1 MKKVKYIMLIALAA
15 IALNFS
21 SCSLD
26 EFNPSGA
33 TADVI
38 FASEEGL
45 NSLVNAAYVNL
56 ESQFYGRE
64 DMVLFLVGGNDLFL
78 NIGNGTYG
86 RQMSKYQETT
96 PAVGQFYNDFNRFY
110 EGINYCN
117 AGLERIEGVEFTS
130 QDEKD
135 AREGELR
142 FLRAY
147 YYWHLVEIY
156 GNCDLRTTET
166 QSFDQY
172 AYRSPYSDF
181 YDLIIGDLQIACQKL
196 PVDPFPSTDVG
207 RATKKAAYGLLA
219 RTALTRASG
228 YYSAM
233 YNDADTYYT
242 IARDAAVYVINNQAE
257 LKTSLYDTPG
267 EIFDYRN
274 NKSNSEALFVVTH
287 ARTSGLNP
295 RESNPNRLHQ
305 YFKAAYSSAY
315 SDGNNLMVKDL
326 EYGDDKRARPGAMSM
341 MPTKYLLELYDDEN
355 DARYGAFFRDV
366 YYCNSENGYTW
377 QAGST
382 DMINYQKDGSV
393 VGTSIAAGDTAIFY
407 SKHPI
412 ADKATRPYACFDID
426 DTYDPVTGRVTT
438 DAFKQ
443 VRFPALKKYDDPT
456 RGSVNVDGSD
466 AIPTSDRGTLDV
478 IMIRLAEMYLVAAE
492 ANVGLNNPSGA
503 LPYINELRERAAVPG
518 KETAM
523 RVSQSDMT
531 LDFILDERARELCGE
546 HLRWMDLKR
555 TGKPADYI
563 RDRNLDIWEY
573 LQASP
578 QMALLR
584 PIPERFLLQILNA
597 DEFGQNPGY

>member
-1 MKKVKYIMLIALAA
+1 MKQIKYLMFIALAA
-15 IALNFS
+15 ITLNFS
-21 SCSLD
+21 SCSLE

-38 FASEEGL
+38 FSTEEGL
-45 NSLVNAAYVNL
+45 NTLVNAAYVNL

-64 DMVLFLVGGNDLFL
+64 DMVLFIVGGNDLFI

-117 AGLERIEGVEFTS
+117 AGLERIEGVEFMS

-135 AREGELR
+135 SREGELR

-166 QSFDQY
+166 KTFDQY

-181 YDLIIGDLQIACQKL
+181 YDLIISDLQIACQKL
-196 PVDPFPSTDVG
+196 PVDPYPSTDVG

-233 YNDADTYYT
+233 YNDAATYYA
-242 IARDAAVYVINNQAE
+242 IARDAAEYVINNQAA
-257 LKTSLYDTPG
+257 LKTSLYDTPA
-267 EIFDYRN
+267 EIFDYTN
-274 NKSNSEALFVVTH
+274 NKTNKEALFVVTH

-326 EYGDDKRARPGAMSM
+326 EYGDDKRAKPGSMSM
-341 MPTKYLLELYDDEN
+341 MPTKYLLDLYDDEN
-355 DARYGAFFRDV
+355 DARYRAFFRDA

-377 QAGST
+377 QDGST
-382 DMINYQKDGSV
+382 DFINYEKNASV
-393 VGTSIAAGDTAIFY
+393 VGTYIAPGDTAIFY

-412 ADKATRPYACFDID
+412 TDKASRSYACFDID
-426 DTYDPVTGRVTT
+426 DTYDPVTGRITS

-456 RGSVNVDGSD
+456 RGSVNPDGSD

-478 IMIRLAEMYLVAAE
+478 IMIRLAEMYLAAAE
-492 ANVGLNNPSGA
+492 AHVGLGDPAGA
-503 LPYINELRERAAVPG
+503 VSYINTLRARAAVPG
-518 KETAM
+518 SENEM
-523 RVSQSDMT
+523 QVSQSQMT

-563 RDRNLDIWEY
+563 EERNLDIWEY
-573 LQASP
+573 LQSSP

-597 DEFGQNPGY
+597 GEFGQNPGY

>member
-1 MKKVKYIMLIALAA
+1 MKQIRYIMSIALTAVA
-15 IALNFS
+15 INFS

-26 EFNPSGA
+26 EFNPSG
-33 TADVI
+33 TTSDVV
-38 FASEEGL
+38 FSTQEGF
-45 NSLVNAAYVNL
+45 NTLVNSAYVNL
-56 ESQFYGRE
+56 GSQFYGRE
-64 DMVLFLVGGNDLFL
+64 DMVLFLVGGNDLFI

-117 AGLERIEGVEFTS
+117 AGLERIGAIDFNS
-130 QDEKD
+130 QTEKD

-156 GNCDLRTTET
+156 GNGDLRTTET
-166 QSFDQY
+166 KTFEQY
-172 AYRSPYSDF
+172 AYRSSYAEF
-181 YDLIIGDLQIACQKL
+181 YDLIISDLQIACEKL
-196 PVDPFPSTDVG
+196 LVDPLPATDIG

-219 RTALTRASG
+219 RAALTRASG

-233 YNDADTYYT
+233 YNDASTYYT
-242 IARDAAVYVINNQAE
+242 IARDAAEYVINNQAA
-257 LKTSLYDTPG
+257 LKTKLYDTPG
-267 EIFDYRN
+267 EIFDYQN
-274 NKSNSEALFVVTH
+274 NKTNKEALFVVTH

-326 EYGDDKRARPGAMSM
+326 VYGDDKRARPGDMSM
-341 MPTKYLLELYDDEN
+341 MPTKYLLNLYNEDI
-355 DARYGAFFRDV
+355 DARYQAFFRDV
-366 YYCNSENGYTW
+366 YYCNSPNGYTW

-382 DMINYQKDGSV
+382 DLVNYEKEASV
-393 VGTSIAAGDTAIFY
+393 VGTHLAPGDTAIFY
-407 SKHPI
+407 SKRPLTN
-412 ADKATRPYACFDID
+412 KATRPYACFDIN
-426 DTYDPVTGRVTT
+426 DTYDPVTGRITNL
-438 DAFKQ
+438 AFKQ

-456 RGSVNVDGSD
+456 RGSVSPDGSG
-466 AIPTSDRGTLDV
+466 AIATSDRGTLDV
-478 IMIRLAEMYLVAAE
+478 IMIRLAEMYLAAAE
-492 ANVGLNNPSGA
+492 AHIGLNNPAAAVPYVNA
-503 LPYINELRERAAVPG
+503 LRARAAVPG
-518 KETAM
+518 KESSMT
-523 RVSQSDMT
+523 VSQSQMT

-546 HLRWMDLKR
+546 HLRWMDIKR

-563 RDRNLDIWEY
+563 RDRNLDIWQY
-573 LQASP
+573 LQSAP

-597 DEFGQNPGY
+597 EEFGQNPGY